1 MVLGTAAAID
11 DDIGSS
17 CDCTTATAAAAN
29 VFQVV
34 IDNVHSGSIE
44 IKLWG
49 FVGIRLSCQSLLLHE
64 RCLNQMSFR
73 FLLYLRLLFLLLL
86 VGTFVYLSQT
96 GGPTE

>member
-1 MVLGTAAAID
+1 MVLGIAAAAVFN
-11 DDIGSS
+11 IGSS
-17 CDCTTATAAAAN
+17 CDSASAAAN
-29 VFQVV
+29 VFQVG
-34 IDNVHSGSIE
+34 IDNLHSGSIE

-64 RCLNQMSFR
+64 RCFNQMSFR
-73 FLLYLRLLFLLLL
+73 FLLLYLRLLLLLLL